1 MNSRRY
7 AMASLSMVLLAVTI
21 VSVSALGQNAYAGA
35 GMSLSA
41 DCSGSTCDISGT
53 TDRTNEPVMLVLSNS
68 LGIHGV
74 DQMDSSGGIY
84 STTVNVSNLD
94 GTYTITVNQGSS
106 SKYKISVD
114 IDVSGGTSDSSV
126 SVSNVVGVVE
136 EQASVEETVIVTPL
150 GGLSLT
156 ASGVLGSTTID
167 VSGTTDRS
175 DEDVT
180 IVVTASNGNK
190 VHFAQ
195 ESVSDGSFS
204 TTWNVSASDDGAYT
218 ITANQG
224 SSSKYNL
231 SVSVDVSD
239 GTSTS
244 SASVSNQA
252 AAAEEEAGSVEAV
265 EVAAGGLTLTAGG
278 VEGSTTIDVSGT
290 TDRNG
295 DIVLTVTAPNGNI
308 VSIDQISPSGGS
320 FMTTIEVGGQLWSQ
334 DGMYTVSAQ
343 QGDASNYKTSA
354 QVEIVDGVV
363 IPEFGVIAAMILA
376 VAIVSII
383 VVTAKTKLSIVPR
396 Y

>member
-7 AMASLSMVLLAVTI
+7 AMTSLSIVFLAVTI
-21 VSVSALGQNAYAGA
+21 MSVSALGQNVYAAGS
-35 GMSLSA
+35 GMSLST
-41 DCSGSTCDISGT
+41 DCSDSTCDISGT
-53 TDRTNEPVMLVLSNS
+53 SARNDL
-68 LGIHGV
+68 
-74 DQMDSSGGIY
+74 
-84 STTVNVSNLD
+84 
-94 GTYTITVNQGSS
+94 
-106 SKYKISVD
+106 
-114 IDVSGGTSDSSV
+114 
-126 SVSNVVGVVE
+126 
-136 EQASVEETVIVTPL
+136 
-150 GGLSLT
+150 
-156 ASGVLGSTTID
+156 
-167 VSGTTDRS
+167 
-175 DEDVT
+175 DVT
-180 IVVTASNGNK
+180 IVLKSSNGIHD
-190 VHFAQ
+190 VAQ
-195 ESVSDGSFS
+195 LSVSDGSFS
-204 TTWNVSASDDGAYT
+204 TTFNVSNLKDGTYT
-218 ITANQG
+218 IAANQG

-244 SASVSNQA
+244 SASVSNYVA
-252 AAAEEEAGSVEAV
+252 VAEEEAVSVEAV
-265 EVAAGGLTLTAGG
+265 EVVAPSGLLLSAGG

-290 TDRNG
+290 TDRTG

-354 QVEIVDGVV
+354 QVEIVDGHV

-383 VVTAKTKLSIVPR
+383 VVTAKTKLSLVPR